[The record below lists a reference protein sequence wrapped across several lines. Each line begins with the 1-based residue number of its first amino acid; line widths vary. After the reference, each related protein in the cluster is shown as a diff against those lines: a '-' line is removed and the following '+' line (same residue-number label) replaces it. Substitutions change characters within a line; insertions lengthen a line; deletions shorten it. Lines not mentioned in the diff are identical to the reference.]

1 MSFSQSRRSPEQ
13 EKDICSANK
22 DSMTKITKKMVEE
35 ELKNVLDPEL
45 HVSIIDLGLV
55 YGIDVGKDNVVTIT
69 MTLTTPACPLGP
81 QLMQDIRA
89 ALEVID
95 EVKDVKIEFVW
106 EPVWS
111 VAMMSDE
118 AKDQLNIEVD

>member
-1 MSFSQSRRSPEQ
+1 
-13 EKDICSANK
+13 
-22 DSMTKITKKMVEE
+22 MVEE
-35 ELKNVLDPEL
+35 ELKGVLDPEL
-45 HVSIIDLGLV
+45 HVNIIDLGLV
-55 YGIDVGKDNVVTIT
+55 YDIAVAKDNVVTIT

-81 QLMQDIRA
+81 QLMEDIRA

-111 VAMMSDE
+111 TKMMSDE

>member
-1 MSFSQSRRSPEQ
+1 
-13 EKDICSANK
+13 
-22 DSMTKITKKMVEE
+22 MTKITKKMVEE